1 MANSSILTAVSSC
14 ICPGHEAVFECT
26 VDDGVTTVWRGSA
39 LENCSD
45 GTIIL
50 RHSQF
55 DEGHT
60 INETCGTSGPVVG
73 RAISG
78 PDSAENGSHTSQ
90 LTISVTEQIIGS
102 LIECAANGEQLNG
115 IQIRLSTGTGILFP
129 MMQQIQVHQRLYNG
143 RSISAAL
150 WATDMLLIMAK

>member
-1 MANSSILTAVSSC
+1 MVANSSVLTVVSSC

-45 GTIIL
+45 GSIIL
-50 RHSQF
+50 RHSKF

-73 RAISG
+73 HAI
-78 PDSAENGSHTSQ
+78 SAENGSYVSQ
-90 LTISVTEQIIGS
+90 LTISVTQQIIGS
-102 LIECAANGEQLNG
+102 LIECTADVEQLNSSG
-115 IQIRLSTGTGILFP
+115 IQIRLSTGTGIIIP
-129 MMQQIQVHQRLYNG
+129 MM
-143 RSISAAL
+143 
-150 WATDMLLIMAK
+150 